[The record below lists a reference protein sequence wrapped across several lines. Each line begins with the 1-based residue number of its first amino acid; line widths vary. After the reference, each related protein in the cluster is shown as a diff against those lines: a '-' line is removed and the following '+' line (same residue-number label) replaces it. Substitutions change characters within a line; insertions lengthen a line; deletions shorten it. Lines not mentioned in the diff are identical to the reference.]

1 MAVRRSLG
9 GVRPGGRKEKG
20 YPALK
25 ELLPVALERG
35 DPPPPVVGYDLAR
48 FLAWLKKRDGYC
60 DYEEGECYC
69 RCAKTGIDLFGL
81 VKEYGPGRI
90 AIYRTNRTPSKKL
103 VKLHDWNWA
112 CLGDNYGVEIL
123 TTGIGR
129 ACKYIYSNNKY
140 ICIVRKVEE

>member
-112 CLGDNYGVEIL
+112 DAWAIYYGVEIPHHRHWK
-123 TTGIGR
+123 GM
-129 ACKYIYSNNKY
+129 
-140 ICIVRKVEE
+140 